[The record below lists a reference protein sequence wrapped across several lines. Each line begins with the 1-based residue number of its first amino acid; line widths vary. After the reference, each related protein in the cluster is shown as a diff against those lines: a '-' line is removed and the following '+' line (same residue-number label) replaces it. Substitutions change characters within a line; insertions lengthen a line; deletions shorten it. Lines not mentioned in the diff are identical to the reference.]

1 MGKKW
6 FIFFNLDDFIIF
18 ALTGNNWS
26 EVLKLTVLYFPLT
39 LSSRIWA
46 SSWIDGGGGVACH
59 EWRRR
64 RRHSVHHCWDTC
76 GCYRGIWSL
85 LVLLMASSLFLLVY
99 FHVERYASR
108 PFVTIV
114 NAHVR
119 DSLPFPAVTICN
131 LNQFHRERVPRN
143 DPRVVDLLRNLSAI
157 KSLAKVVDLPPVPR
171 DQFPLTGERLME
183 IAVNASHKLNDLFM
197 SV

>member
-1 MGKKW
+1 
-6 FIFFNLDDFIIF
+6 
-18 ALTGNNWS
+18 
-26 EVLKLTVLYFPLT
+26 
-39 LSSRIWA
+39 
-46 SSWIDGGGGVACH
+46 
-59 EWRRR
+59 
-64 RRHSVHHCWDTC
+64 
-76 GCYRGIWSL
+76 
-85 LVLLMASSLFLLVY
+85 MASSLFLLIY
-99 FHVERYASR
+99 FHVERFASR

-143 DPRVVDLLRNLSAI
+143 DPRVVALLRNLSAI